1 MSNLYN
7 PSQIDVDLVRKQV
20 SDERSVIAH
29 RQLMGR
35 LIASFDHLLRY
46 ADKFDELTVIHH
58 HYDEFESK
66 MFEYIFEQ
74 INSSPCPSDDL
85 NLPFEE

>member
-1 MSNLYN
+1 MSNLCN
-7 PSQIDVDLVRKQV
+7 PTPIDVDLLRKQV
-20 SDERSVIAH
+20 SDERSVIDR

-35 LIASFDHLLRY
+35 LVASFDHLVRY
-46 ADKFDELTVIHH
+46 ADRFDELSVIHH

-74 INSSPCPSDDL
+74 INSSPCPSDDS
-85 NLPFEE
+85 NFPFEE